1 MLGCLGSAGSSAV
14 LRRSSGGAPVLCW
27 HTQQDTAI
35 AVRHEV
41 DRLGAAG
48 SASNE
53 SRSLDHLLLMHT
65 LVGAQWRTSA
75 AAQVE
80 DLARADHRLH
90 GSMQA
95 GRGRAPVMVL
105 VAGAGGTARP
115 RCIRVRRYFHPYPV
129 SYVMFWLVK
138 AHKFSIARTHTLWNV
153 TRPPTTSAQ
162 RNALVTRRRS
172 I

>member
-1 MLGCLGSAGSSAV
+1 M

-65 LVGAQWRTSA
+65 LVGAAVLRRTNGCSRSAKSLTATSA
-75 AAQVE
+75 A
-80 DLARADHRLH
+80 DLTGACRRVVA
-90 GSMQA
+90 
-95 GRGRAPVMVL
+95 VL
-105 VAGAGGTARP
+105 P
-115 RCIRVRRYFHPYPV
+115 
-129 SYVMFWLVK
+129 S
-138 AHKFSIARTHTLWNV
+138 
-153 TRPPTTSAQ
+153 
-162 RNALVTRRRS
+162 
-172 I
+172 

>member
-35 AVRHEV
+35 AVRHEI

-90 GSMQA
+90 GRTQA
-95 GRGRAPVMVL
+95 GRGRAAVMSE
-105 VAGAGGTARP
+105 VAAAGGTDRR
-115 RCIRVRRYFHPYPV
+115 RCIRVRLNFRPHPV
-129 SYVMFWLVK
+129 FKLK
-138 AHKFSIARTHTLWNV
+138 L
-153 TRPPTTSAQ
+153 
-162 RNALVTRRRS
+162 
-172 I
+172 

>member
-1 MLGCLGSAGSSAV
+1 M

-95 GRGRAPVMVL
+95 GRGRAPVMGL
-105 VAGAGGTARP
+105 VAGAGGTDRRRCTRAPLNLHQHPHIRFARQGA
-115 RCIRVRRYFHPYPV
+115 VRRVCFD
-129 SYVMFWLVK
+129 SSVK
-138 AHKFSIARTHTLWNV
+138 HSQV
-153 TRPPTTSAQ
+153 DD
-162 RNALVTRRRS
+162 
-172 I
+172 

>member
-53 SRSLDHLLLMHT
+53 SRSLDHPLLMHT
-65 LVGAQWRTSA
+65 LVGAAVLRRTNECSRSAKSLTATSA
-75 AAQVE
+75 A
-80 DLARADHRLH
+80 DLTGACRRVVA
-90 GSMQA
+90 
-95 GRGRAPVMVL
+95 VL
-105 VAGAGGTARP
+105 P
-115 RCIRVRRYFHPYPV
+115 
-129 SYVMFWLVK
+129 S
-138 AHKFSIARTHTLWNV
+138 
-153 TRPPTTSAQ
+153 
-162 RNALVTRRRS
+162 
-172 I
+172 

>member
-1 MLGCLGSAGSSAV
+1 M

-65 LVGAQWRTSA
+65 LVGAAVLRRTHGCSRSAKSLTATSA
-75 AAQVE
+75 A
-80 DLARADHRLH
+80 DLTGACRRVVA
-90 GSMQA
+90 
-95 GRGRAPVMVL
+95 VL
-105 VAGAGGTARP
+105 P
-115 RCIRVRRYFHPYPV
+115 
-129 SYVMFWLVK
+129 S
-138 AHKFSIARTHTLWNV
+138 
-153 TRPPTTSAQ
+153 
-162 RNALVTRRRS
+162 
-172 I
+172 

>member
-1 MLGCLGSAGSSAV
+1 M

-65 LVGAQWRTSA
+65 LVGAQWRRV
-75 AAQVE
+75 QP
-80 DLARADHRLH
+80 HRSRTLREPTTVFT
-90 GSMQA
+90 GACRRVVAVLPSWAWLREPA
-95 GRGRAPVMVL
+95 GRTG
-105 VAGAGGTARP
+105 VA
-115 RCIRVRRYFHPYPV
+115 
-129 SYVMFWLVK
+129 
-138 AHKFSIARTHTLWNV
+138 
-153 TRPPTTSAQ
+153 
-162 RNALVTRRRS
+162 ALALR
-172 I
+172 